1 MESPSGRLCE
11 EITNRCRVRIA
22 STICAMSGLSGLFV
36 IILVE
41 RGSGVRRLL
50 RTLADA
56 NLVEEL
62 LDPVL
67 AGDRLVVD
75 EIELGDAL
83 QPQARADLAA
93 QKRHRPL
100 ERARAALLRLLVAER
115 RVVDA
120 SQLEIGRDLDA
131 GDGDEAEARVVH
143 FPRQQQSQLAAYLLG
158 NA

>member
-1 MESPSGRLCE
+1 
-11 EITNRCRVRIA
+11 
-22 STICAMSGLSGLFV
+22 TICAMSGLFV
-36 IILVE
+36 IIPGG
-41 RGSGVRRLL
+41 RGSGARRLL
-50 RTLADA
+50 RMLADA

-83 QPQARADLAA
+83 QPQARSDLAP
-93 QKRHRPL
+93 QERHRPL

-143 FPRQQQSQLAAYLLG
+143 FPRQQQSQL
-158 NA
+158 

>member
-22 STICAMSGLSGLFV
+22 STIRAISGLFV
-36 IILVE
+36 IIVGGW
-41 RGSGVRRLL
+41 GSAARRFLGVF
-50 RTLADA
+50 ADA

-62 LDPVL
+62 LDAVL
-67 AGDRLVVD
+67 PGDRLVVD

-83 QPQARADLAA
+83 QPQARADLAP
-93 QKRHRPL
+93 QERHRAL
-100 ERARAALLRLLVAER
+100 ERARRALLRLLVTER

-131 GDGDEAEARVVH
+131 GDGDEAETRVVH
-143 FPRQQQSQLAAYLLG
+143 FPRQQQGQLAAHLLG
-158 NA
+158 N